1 MAKLLTD
8 YTHIPLCDLCL
19 GNIAWIIEEDWKENS
34 KSGISSSASPY
45 LEALSGL
52 DNLTD
57 NYMGTSGIDVVNI
70 FLSKADTWKG
80 KIAEAIKIELKERVN
95 KQIVRENN
103 IYKADEAAR
112 IYKINH

>member
-70 FLSKADTWKG
+70 FLSKA
-80 KIAEAIKIELKERVN
+80 EAIKIELKERVN